1 MAGGLM
7 MLFDDMAALAKSALV
22 SMDDVAA
29 QTMKAGGKVAGVVID
44 DTAVTPRYV
53 VGLKPER
60 ELPIVFGIARGS
72 LVNKAILIIAILL
85 IGQFLPWYVMTVL
98 LMLGGVFLS
107 YEGAEKVLQVL
118 MPHAAH
124 AHEAH
129 VLGTETD
136 PVKLEREKIRGA
148 IRTDFILSAEIMA
161 LTYSTVTTLSLG
173 MQIAVLIGV
182 GLMIT
187 FGVYG
192 AVALIVKADDVG
204 LAMARM
210 SSSFVRTIG
219 RGIVKGMPYF
229 LSILATVGTA
239 AMLWVG
245 GQIITHG
252 LSRLG
257 FHEPER
263 IIYYL
268 SRNITRM
275 GGMGEMAVIGI
286 SQTLMQAAVA
296 LIVGGIVIAL
306 IEWVILPL
314 MRVATR

>member
-7 MLFDDMAALAKSALV
+7 MLFDDMAALAKSAIV
-22 SMDDVAA
+22 SLDDVAT
-29 QTMKAGGKVAGVVID
+29 QTIKAGGKAVGVVID
-44 DTAVTPRYV
+44 DTAVTPRFV

-72 LVNKAILIIAILL
+72 LVNKAILTVAILI
-85 IGQFLPWYVMTVL
+85 IGQFLPWYVLTGL
-98 LMLGGVFLS
+98 LMVGGVFLS
-107 YEGAEKVLQVL
+107 YEGAEKVLQAL

-161 LTYSTVTTLSLG
+161 LTYSTITNQSLG
-173 MQIAVLIGV
+173 MQVAVLIAV
-182 GLMIT
+182 GFMIT

-192 AVALIVKADDVG
+192 TVALIVKADDVG
-204 LAMARM
+204 LAMART
-210 SSSFVRTIG
+210 SSSLLRVIG
-219 RGIVKGMPYF
+219 RGLVKGMPYF
-229 LSILATVGTA
+229 LSVLATVGTA

-252 LSRLG
+252 LGQLG
-257 FHEPER
+257 FVAPEHSIHESSL
-263 IIYYL
+263 IVGHMVGYGQGL
-268 SRNITRM
+268 LVWLT
-275 GGMGEMAVIGI
+275 A
-286 SQTLMQAAVA
+286 TLMQAVVA
-296 LIVGGIVIAL
+296 LVVGGIVIAL
-306 IEWVILPL
+306 IEWVILPV
-314 MRVATR
+314 MRYFKR

>member
-22 SMDDVAA
+22 SLDDVAA
-29 QTMKAGGKVAGVVID
+29 QTIKAGGKAAGVVID

-72 LVNKAILIIAILL
+72 LLNKGILTVAILL
-85 IGQFLPWYVMTVL
+85 IGQFLPWYVLTGL
-98 LMLGGVFLS
+98 LMVGGVFLS

-161 LTYSTVTTLSLG
+161 LTYSTITDQTLG
-173 MQIAVLIGV
+173 MQIAVLIAV
-182 GLMIT
+182 GFMIT

-210 SSSFVRTIG
+210 PSPFLRVTG
-219 RGIVKGMPYF
+219 RGLVKGMPVF
-229 LSILATVGTA
+229 LNVLATVGTA

-252 LSRLG
+252 LAQLG
-257 FHEPER
+257 FAAPEHV
-263 IIYYL
+263 IHDAAESIGHLVGYGQGLVMWL
-268 SRNITRM
+268 S
-275 GGMGEMAVIGI
+275 A
-286 SQTLMQAAVA
+286 TLMQAVVA
-296 LIVGGIVIAL
+296 LVVGGVVIGL
-306 IEWVILPL
+306 IEWLWLPT
-314 MRVATR
+314 MRLAKR